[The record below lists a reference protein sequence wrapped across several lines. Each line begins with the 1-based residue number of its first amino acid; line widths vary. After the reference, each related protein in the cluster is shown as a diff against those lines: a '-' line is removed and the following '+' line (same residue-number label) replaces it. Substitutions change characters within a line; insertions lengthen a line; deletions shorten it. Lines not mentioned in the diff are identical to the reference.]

1 MITHR
6 KTILLSGWITTA
18 VLVVL
23 ATITPS
29 LDSFGSTNNVL
40 NFADTVHTILF
51 SGLTMAGLHA
61 VPTSRRAL
69 WMTTLISACVWFGAR
84 LFTILVSLVASANVT
99 VLFFLVASAGA
110 VVAFLTGTLANA
122 STRPGATNVVTA
134 THDLK
139 NFRTLWVSI
148 VVGTGLVILGMH
160 LASYPVD
167 SMRLSFSLI
176 AQTIVRHFGPQAIL
190 TIMLLAI
197 PLHIRLAHKVVV
209 IPMAVFVLFE
219 VLPTFTGFIGL
230 SLNANSDLAPWLASR
245 TSWLSTIA
253 WIIAVVA
260 IIVVFSRTD
269 ARRQASVDVR
279 NPMDP
284 VSNKH

>member
-1 MITHR
+1 MC
-6 KTILLSGWITTA
+6 
-18 VLVVL
+18 LVRC
-23 ATITPS
+23 S
-29 LDSFGSTNNVL
+29 
-40 NFADTVHTILF
+40 
-51 SGLTMAGLHA
+51 
-61 VPTSRRAL
+61 AL
-69 WMTTLISACVWFGAR
+69 YDPG
-84 LFTILVSLVASANVT
+84 VT

-269 ARRQASVDVR
+269 ARRQTSVDVR

-284 VSNKH
+284 VSNKHSYKAAPRGAQVWTVSAEKSASGVDPPDAPPQLSRHSILTAFGSVAHQPCRIAHQLC